1 MLNFSFFS
9 VLPLQMAS
17 SWTNTY
23 LLVTTLACLINL
35 TAAYTLIPGIS
46 VAANSSV
53 PPRLE
58 IRTFIQDPTR
68 LNIFLLALESMQ
80 ATATSNLL
88 SYYRISGIHGT
99 NYAWDGDTGGNYPD
113 GYGFCHHSTRL
124 FPTWH
129 RPYLSLFEKTLYD
142 LATTIVQGFPS
153 GTVKN
158 AHLAALTTWRM
169 PYWDWAMTA
178 SLPTVMGS
186 TTASANVIVTKVVSG
201 KLANVSIP
209 NPLYSYRLQISGDS
223 NVIIPRPKRTS
234 PQTSETVRNPT
245 TKSGYYV
252 SQPTVTNSA
261 MNGAGSDLKS
271 SVLRALS
278 NAKDY
283 NSFSNMADGADSME
297 GPHGSV
303 HVTVGGTNG
312 HMTSITLSAFDPIFY
327 LHHANVDRIFAL
339 WQALYPNSYL
349 SNNTSDSPNQDTP
362 LNPFRR
368 TDTQYW
374 TSRLARDV
382 KAFGYTYPELINGT
396 RQAVVAA
403 INTLYGLFTDSR
415 KRKREVT
422 TTAATVTDEDIDD
435 YMEYTDDIAATY
447 NDYLV
452 RVKISNQAAN
462 GSFIIALFSD
472 EPITDES
479 NYTTDPNFLTSL
491 GIFSRSGRGK
501 KHRKLVNPSACI
513 TDILRTKCGISPFL
527 DVTPKTVRKC
537 LKKNF
542 TWMIIGDQSDDLDLD
557 GYQIDI
563 LTAKV
568 YLSNSGNSLPSWG
581 KPRRI
586 FKAR

>member
-1 MLNFSFFS
+1 
-9 VLPLQMAS
+9 MAS
-17 SWTNTY
+17 LLKNIY
-23 LLVTTLACLINL
+23 LLLTTLVCLINL
-35 TAAYTLIPGIS
+35 TAGYTLIPGIS

-58 IRTFIQDPTR
+58 IRTFIQDSTR
-68 LNIFLLALESMQ
+68 LNIFLLALERMQ

-99 NYAWDGDTGGNYPD
+99 NFAWDGDTGGNYPD
-113 GYGFCHHSTRL
+113 GYGYCHHSNRL

-142 LATTIVQGFPS
+142 TATTIVQGFPS

-201 KLANVSIP
+201 QLANVTIR
-209 NPLYSYRLQISGDS
+209 NPLYSYRLQISGDP
-223 NVIIPRPKRTS
+223 NVIIPRPRRTS

-245 TKSGYYV
+245 TRNGFYV
-252 SQPTVTNSA
+252 SQPTVTNNA
-261 MNGAGSDLKS
+261 MIGAGSDLKS

-278 NAKDY
+278 LATDY

-303 HVTVGGTNG
+303 HVTLGGNNG
-312 HMTSITLSAFDPIFY
+312 HMTYIELSAFDPIFY

-339 WQALYPNSYL
+339 WQALYPDSYL

-362 LNPFRR
+362 LNPFRK

-382 KAFGYTYPELINGT
+382 RTFGYTYPELINGT
-396 RQAVVAA
+396 REAVVAA
-403 INTLYGLFTDSR
+403 INTLYGQMLPPGSG

-422 TTAATVTDEDIDD
+422 TTDDTVFDGDIGDD
-435 YMEYTDDIAATY
+435 DDKDYNNNVLATY

-452 RVKISNQAAN
+452 RVKISNKAAK
-462 GSFIIALFSD
+462 GSFTVCFFFG
-472 EPITDES
+472 EPVTDES
-479 NYTTDPNFLTSL
+479 NYTIDPNFV
-491 GIFSRSGRGK
+491 GCFDVFSRRGISK
-501 KHRKLVNPSACI
+501 AHRKLVNGGFS
-513 TDILRTKCGISPFL
+513 
-527 DVTPKTVRKC
+527 VTNSLYNLYGTPALPDMKLKSVRNY
-537 LKKNF
+537 LKNNF
-542 TWMIIGDQSDDLDLD
+542 KWRIVGDESDGLDLD
-557 GYQIDI
+557 GCQISVVG
-563 LTAKV
+563 AKV
-568 YLSNSGNSLPSWG
+568 YLSNSIYTLPRWG
-581 KPRRI
+581 KFSKI
-586 FKAR
+586 YKAR